1 VLQEVAMRRSMT
13 ALLVISMAGVL
24 AACGDDEPPAGA
36 FGASCASDDECDE
49 GRCFEFGSKGK
60 RCTLDCPASPDDCPN
75 DGQGCND
82 KGVCKVP

>member
-1 VLQEVAMRRSMT
+1 MRRSM
-13 ALLVISMAGVL
+13 AVLLVGAMVALL
-24 AACGDDEPPAGA
+24 AACGDDEPASGELGA
-36 FGASCASDDECDE
+36 TCASDDECNE

-60 RCTLDCPASPDDCPN
+60 RCTIDCPANPDECPN